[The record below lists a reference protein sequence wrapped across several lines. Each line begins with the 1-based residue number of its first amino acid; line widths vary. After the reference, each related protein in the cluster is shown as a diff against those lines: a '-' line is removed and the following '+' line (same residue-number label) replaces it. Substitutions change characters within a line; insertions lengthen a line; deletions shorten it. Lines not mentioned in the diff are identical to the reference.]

1 MLLLGISNPIVFLGL
16 IISILLSLT
25 VHEYAHAWTAFKLGD
40 PTAKLSGRISL
51 NPFVHL
57 DIFGTIMLL
66 LAGFGWGKPVPINPV
81 NLKSKW
87 YELVI
92 ALAGPLSNLI
102 LAILVALIIRFIPLP
117 ISATEIL
124 YILIQINLVFMI
136 FNLFPIPP
144 LDGSA
149 IFKVILSDEAYQI
162 LSNLSA
168 YLFIAFIFFL
178 YSTPFVSTFI
188 LNTVN
193 TITNFLITKI

>member
-1 MLLLGISNPIVFLGL
+1 MLLLGMSNPIIFIGL

-25 VHEYAHAWTAFKLGD
+25 IHECAHAWTAYKLGD

-57 DIFGTIMLL
+57 DTFGTIMLL
-66 LAGFGWGKPVPINPV
+66 LAGFGWGKPVPINPI
-81 NLKSKW
+81 NLKTKW
-87 YELVI
+87 YELII
-92 ALAGPLSNLI
+92 ALAGPISNLL
-102 LAILVALIIRFIPLP
+102 LAIIVALILKFIPLSIN
-117 ISATEIL
+117 ISEIL
-124 YILIQINLVFMI
+124 YIIIQINLVFMI

-149 IFKVILSDEAYQI
+149 IFKVILSDEAYQT
-162 LSNLSA
+162 LSNLSI

-178 YSTPFVSTFI
+178 YSTPFVSSFI

-193 TITNFLITKI
+193 TITNFLITKS